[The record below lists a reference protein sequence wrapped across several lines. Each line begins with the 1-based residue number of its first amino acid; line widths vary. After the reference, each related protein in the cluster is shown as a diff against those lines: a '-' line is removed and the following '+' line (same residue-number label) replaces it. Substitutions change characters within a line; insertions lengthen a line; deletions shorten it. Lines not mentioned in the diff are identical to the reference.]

1 MFKIC
6 HRPCCG
12 FSSKKVCIS
21 DDVFLPSKIKKL
33 TVADKDLAFQVM
45 YFVIHLFIPLY
56 CYKMKYLNAQHT
68 LLRQQ
73 KQK

>member
-33 TVADKDLAFQVM
+33 TVADKDLAF
-45 YFVIHLFIPLY
+45 
-56 CYKMKYLNAQHT
+56 
-68 LLRQQ
+68 
-73 KQK
+73 